1 MHVDGQGS
9 GVETLIPPTLPKP
22 LGRYSHL
29 SIARGT
35 ELVAVAGQ
43 VAVDIDGNVVGSGDV
58 IAQAKQAYANV
69 RTALRAVGLDVANVW
84 KLNAYVVG
92 PNAIEDFMQ
101 ARTMVYADF
110 FPDGNYPPITLV
122 AVSRLA
128 FEDLLVEIEAIA
140 VRPSSED

>member
-1 MHVDGQGS
+1 MQPDGHGQG
-9 GVETLIPPTLPKP
+9 VQMLVPPTLPAP

-43 VAVDIDGNVVGSGDV
+43 VAVDRAGNVVGRGDV
-58 IAQAKQAYANV
+58 TAQTKQAYANV
-69 RTALRAVGLDVANVW
+69 RAALQAVGLEVADVW

-92 PNAIEDFMQ
+92 PDAIEDFMR
-101 ARTMVYADF
+101 ARTEVYEDF
-110 FPDGNYPPITLV
+110 FPDGRYPPITLV

-140 VRPSSED
+140 VRSPSED